1 MDEQPSCPVS
11 IHLLVPRLERAEK
24 DLDNLHTIVRDVF
37 QGIQN
42 IHLIDKDFD
51 RRIASLENIYS
62 EQKRQNTIILTDVEL
77 LKSSVQDLREKMI
90 SVVDGLNIIAKKFD
104 EQRQDMIN
112 ISVKD
117 NINHSRRIKAT
128 VTIAGFAAAITIIL
142 NQIYSAITGEN
153 VLSSL
158 FTGIKFFF
166 SS

>member
-11 IHLLVPRLERAEK
+11 IHLLVPRLERVEK
-24 DLDNLHTIVRDVF
+24 DFDNLHTRVRDVF

-51 RRIASLENIYS
+51 RRIAFLENIHS

-90 SVVDGLNIIAKKFD
+90 SVVDGLNIVAKKFD